1 MYCPVCQ
8 RSNFKLFKTKDM
20 KLPKELYNGI
30 IIFIGIGL
38 YFLLME
44 VLNLSN
50 LYYLRLLNIVFVYYG
65 ANKTLKSN
73 FLEGKN
79 LFSHNA
85 ISAFLTSIIGIFLSI
100 AGLLAYI
107 YAKGGDS
114 YIQNLSET
122 FLFVGTPTA
131 VTYTITLLIEGIVS
145 ALIVTFS
152 LMLYWKEKYPAD

>member
-1 MYCPVCQ
+1 MYRPVYQ

-30 IIFIGIGL
+30 IIFVGIGL

-50 LYYLRLLNIVFVYYG
+50 LFYLRFLNIIFVYYG
-65 ANKTLKSN
+65 ANKTLQSN
-73 FLEGKN
+73 FLEGKTV
-79 LFSHNA
+79 FSYNA
-85 ISAFLTSIIGIFLSI
+85 ISAFLTSLIGIFLSI

-114 YIQNLSET
+114 YIVNLSET

-131 VTYTITLLIEGIVS
+131 VTYSITLLIEGIVS
-145 ALIVTFS
+145 AMTVTFT
-152 LMLYWKEKYPAD
+152 LMLYWKSRYPSD

>member
-1 MYCPVCQ
+1 
-8 RSNFKLFKTKDM
+8 M

-50 LYYLRLLNIVFVYYG
+50 LFYLRFLNIVFVYYG

-73 FLEGKN
+73 SLEGKTI
-79 LFSHNA
+79 LSYNA
-85 ISAFLTSIIGIFLSI
+85 ISAFLTSLIGIFLSI
-100 AGLLAYI
+100 AALLAYI

-114 YIQNLSET
+114 YITHLSQT

-145 ALIVTFS
+145 ALTVTFI
-152 LMLYWKEKYPAD
+152 LMLYWKNRYPSD

>member
-1 MYCPVCQ
+1 
-8 RSNFKLFKTKDM
+8 M

-50 LYYLRLLNIVFVYYG
+50 LFYLRFLNIVFVYYG

-73 FLEGKN
+73 YLEGKTV
-79 LFSHNA
+79 LSHNA
-85 ISAFLTSIIGIFLSI
+85 ISAFLTSLIGIFLSI
-100 AGLLAYI
+100 AALLSYI

-114 YIQNLSET
+114 YITQLSDT

-145 ALIVTFS
+145 ALTVTFI
-152 LMLYWKEKYPAD
+152 LMLYWKNRYPSD